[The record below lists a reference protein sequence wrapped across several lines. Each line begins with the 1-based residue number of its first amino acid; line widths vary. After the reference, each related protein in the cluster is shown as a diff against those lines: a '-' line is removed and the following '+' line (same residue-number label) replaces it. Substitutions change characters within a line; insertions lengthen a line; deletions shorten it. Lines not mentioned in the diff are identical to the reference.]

1 MASRW
6 SAGTL
11 SASMRMATGGPAW
24 TSAAS
29 GIARKKGRRV
39 NACGSGCAGVGIAA
53 LRKILPPAPLDLAAL
68 RGKDAAVDADNL
80 VWSFVTA
87 MAGTGQLPAAPD
99 GRSNAHLL
107 GLLSRLQLYAKWG
120 LRTCWVFD
128 GAQPQLKEATLIAR
142 AERIEAA
149 RAAGDNYQAGVGVD
163 EDDLGECKR
172 LLSALGVPWID
183 APGESDAQC
192 AHLVQAA
199 HAWGAVTQDWDIALF
214 GAPRALRNLT
224 TSATRT
230 PELLDLDAAL
240 AAAGL
245 TRRQLVDAAILI
257 GTDYNEGVPGVGPVK
272 AVALVKRH
280 GGLLPAL
287 AALGIGMPSAQKAK
301 ELVLN
306 HARDRGFK
314 PRFGA
319 VDGPGLASFLG
330 SRGVS
335 AKRVDDLLRALAAAD
350 AT

>member
-1 MASRW
+1 M
-6 SAGTL
+6 
-11 SASMRMATGGPAW
+11 
-24 TSAAS
+24 
-29 GIARKKGRRV
+29 
-39 NACGSGCAGVGIAA
+39 GIAA

-230 PELLDLDAAL
+230 PELLDLNAAL

-272 AVALVKRH
+272 AVTLVKRH
-280 GGLLPAL
+280 QDLKGALKALGVAIPHADEVQALYFDHPVDKAWTPKWGKPKEKALLALLAQRGVPEKRGTDLL
-287 AALGIGMPSAQKAK
+287 AAL
-301 ELVLN
+301 
-306 HARDRGFK
+306 
-314 PRFGA
+314 
-319 VDGPGLASFLG
+319 
-330 SRGVS
+330 
-335 AKRVDDLLRALAAAD
+335 D
-350 AT
+350 AP

>member
-1 MASRW
+1 M
-6 SAGTL
+6 
-11 SASMRMATGGPAW
+11 
-24 TSAAS
+24 
-29 GIARKKGRRV
+29 
-39 NACGSGCAGVGIAA
+39 GIAA

-272 AVALVKRH
+272 AVTLVKRH
-280 GGLLPAL
+280 QDLKGALKALGVAIPHADEVQALYFDHPVDKAWTPKWGKPKEKALLALLAQRGVPEKRGTDLL
-287 AALGIGMPSAQKAK
+287 AAL
-301 ELVLN
+301 
-306 HARDRGFK
+306 
-314 PRFGA
+314 
-319 VDGPGLASFLG
+319 
-330 SRGVS
+330 
-335 AKRVDDLLRALAAAD
+335 D
-350 AT
+350 AP

>member
-1 MASRW
+1 
-6 SAGTL
+6 
-11 SASMRMATGGPAW
+11 
-24 TSAAS
+24 
-29 GIARKKGRRV
+29 
-39 NACGSGCAGVGIAA
+39 VGIAA

-272 AVALVKRH
+272 AVTLVKRH
-280 GGLLPAL
+280 QDLKGALKALGVAIPHADEVQALYFDHPVDKAWTPKWGKPKEKAVLALLAQRGVPEKRGTDLL
-287 AALGIGMPSAQKAK
+287 AAL
-301 ELVLN
+301 
-306 HARDRGFK
+306 
-314 PRFGA
+314 
-319 VDGPGLASFLG
+319 
-330 SRGVS
+330 
-335 AKRVDDLLRALAAAD
+335 D
-350 AT
+350 AP

>member
-1 MASRW
+1 
-6 SAGTL
+6 
-11 SASMRMATGGPAW
+11 
-24 TSAAS
+24 
-29 GIARKKGRRV
+29 
-39 NACGSGCAGVGIAA
+39 VGIAA

-272 AVALVKRH
+272 AVTLVKRH
-280 GGLLPAL
+280 QDLKGALKALGVAIPHADEVQALYFDHPVDKAWTPKWGKPKEKALLALLAQRGVPEKRGTDLL
-287 AALGIGMPSAQKAK
+287 AAL
-301 ELVLN
+301 
-306 HARDRGFK
+306 
-314 PRFGA
+314 
-319 VDGPGLASFLG
+319 
-330 SRGVS
+330 
-335 AKRVDDLLRALAAAD
+335 D
-350 AT
+350 AP